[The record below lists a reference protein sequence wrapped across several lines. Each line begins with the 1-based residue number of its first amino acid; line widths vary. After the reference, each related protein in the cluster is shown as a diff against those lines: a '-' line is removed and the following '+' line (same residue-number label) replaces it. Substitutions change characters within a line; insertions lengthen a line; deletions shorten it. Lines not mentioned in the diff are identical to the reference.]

1 MIQVKHPQ
9 DFWSGVLF
17 AVVGAGAL
25 WIGRVYAFGTATK
38 MGPGFLPNVLAWGLV
53 LIGLFLM
60 GRALVIK
67 GAPLSGS
74 AIRPQAMILAAIF
87 AFALLIERI
96 GLAPT
101 VVVVA
106 VLAALASKEMRWKE
120 TIPLG
125 IGMAVLSVLLF
136 IYLLGQSMQ
145 PWAWSF

>member
-9 DFWSGVLF
+9 DFWSGALF
-17 AVVGAGAL
+17 AAVGAGAL
-25 WIGRVYAFGTATK
+25 WIGRVYTFGTATK
-38 MGPGFLPNVLAWGLV
+38 MGPGFLPVVLASSLV

-67 GAPLSGS
+67 GAPLDGS
-74 AIRPQAMILAAIF
+74 AVRPQALILTSIF
-87 AFALLIERI
+87 AFALLIERV

-101 VVVVA
+101 VVIVA

-125 IGMAVLSVLLF
+125 LGMAVVSVVLF

-145 PWAWSF
+145 PWTWSF

>member
-9 DFWSGVLF
+9 DFWSGALF
-17 AVVGAGAL
+17 AVVGAGAI

-38 MGPGFLPNVLAWGLV
+38 MGPGFLPNVLAWSLV

-67 GAPLSGS
+67 GAPLNGS

-101 VVVVA
+101 VIVVA

-125 IGMAVLSVLLF
+125 ICMAVLSVLLF